1 MPRGFVW
8 CVYETDDGRLFGLR
22 VDADL
27 VLQGDRGWL
36 TTGAELTNPLPR
48 GWLPRRVRGIDT
60 DGNVRY
66 ARAGRVDA
74 PIWNG
79 TATTFVV
86 QGSDQLPKTVTIV
99 GRQGERVPPVVPS
112 G

>member
-8 CVYETDDGRLFGLR
+8 AVYETDDGRLFGLR

-27 VLQGDRGWL
+27 VAQGDRGWL
-36 TTGAELTNPLPR
+36 TVGAELTNPLPR

-66 ARAGRVDA
+66 ARVGRLDA
-74 PIWNG
+74 PVWTG
-79 TATTFVV
+79 AAETFLV
-86 QGSDQLPKTVTIV
+86 QGSDLVPKVVTIV
-99 GRQGERVPPVVPS
+99 GRQGERVPPVSNV
-112 G
+112 